1 MNKLLLV
8 GAGHMGTSLLKG
20 WKKNK
25 IKYISVVD
33 PKVSQK
39 NKKVKNIQYYKSLS
53 QIKDINKFNIIFFA
67 VKPQVINKVIKDYKK
82 VYLKNKLI
90 ISIIAGKNISFFEH
104 ILGSDISIVRTMP
117 NLPAS
122 IGKGVTCLLA
132 NKKTNIKQKKYV
144 EKLFNAVGKIFWVKD
159 ETYIDKI
166 TAISGRGPAYFYYF
180 IEALRD
186 SGNLIG
192 IDKNLA
198 YELAKETAIGSIN
211 LLEKS
216 NQNAEKIRKQIMLKG
231 GTTEA
236 AINELGKN
244 DKLRK
249 VVLKGVRSAY
259 MRSIKLGKKT

>member
-104 ILGSDISIVRTMP
+104 ILGNDISIVRTMP

-132 NKKTNIKQKKYV
+132 NKKTNIKQKK
-144 EKLFNAVGKIFWVKD
+144 
-159 ETYIDKI
+159 
-166 TAISGRGPAYFYYF
+166 
-180 IEALRD
+180 
-186 SGNLIG
+186 
-192 IDKNLA
+192 
-198 YELAKETAIGSIN
+198 
-211 LLEKS
+211 
-216 NQNAEKIRKQIMLKG
+216 
-231 GTTEA
+231 
-236 AINELGKN
+236 
-244 DKLRK
+244 
-249 VVLKGVRSAY
+249 
-259 MRSIKLGKKT
+259 

>member
-90 ISIIAGKNISFFEH
+90 ISIIAGKNIKD
-104 ILGSDISIVRTMP
+104 SDKSIIHQLKEEGKMFLHETIQHSYPFCWRTDTP
-117 NLPAS
+117 LIYKPFSTWFLNVEA
-122 IGKGVTCLLA
+122 
-132 NKKTNIKQKKYV
+132 IK
-144 EKLFNAVGKIFWVKD
+144 EK
-159 ETYIDKI
+159 
-166 TAISGRGPAYFYYF
+166 
-180 IEALRD
+180 
-186 SGNLIG
+186 
-192 IDKNLA
+192 
-198 YELAKETAIGSIN
+198 
-211 LLEKS
+211 
-216 NQNAEKIRKQIMLKG
+216 M
-231 GTTEA
+231 
-236 AINELGKN
+236 
-244 DKLRK
+244 
-249 VVLKGVRSAY
+249 
-259 MRSIKLGKKT
+259 

>member
-1 MNKLLLV
+1 MVL
-8 GAGHMGTSLLKG
+8 TFD
-20 WKKNK
+20 
-25 IKYISVVD
+25 ISSGG
-33 PKVSQK
+33 KS
-39 NKKVKNIQYYKSLS
+39 YKSLS

-104 ILGSDISIVRTMP
+104 ILGNDISIVRTMP

-166 TAISGRGPAYFYYF
+166 TAIF
-180 IEALRD
+180 II
-186 SGNLIG
+186 S
-192 IDKNLA
+192 
-198 YELAKETAIGSIN
+198 
-211 LLEKS
+211 
-216 NQNAEKIRKQIMLKG
+216 
-231 GTTEA
+231 
-236 AINELGKN
+236 
-244 DKLRK
+244 
-249 VVLKGVRSAY
+249 
-259 MRSIKLGKKT
+259 